1 MAKRSRKFKNK
12 KIRFVAVGAAL
23 ATGGVVVALLP
34 SANAAQESKTPA
46 QIMDLCKRAKVLNG
60 KQQSISDFGGHPIAG
75 PSFGSDN
82 CGFVETKFETFDGP
96 TEKASID
103 FPNCEPNATQ
113 PAKVSITWSATAA
126 QGQGKYTVTQ
136 QGGGGGLFGLL
147 SGSWLKHKGTLDM
160 TVKSATAGTT
170 EQREV
175 PVGKVLHMEFTPKMQ
190 RMTGEWRVRID
201 AREATT
207 VTNATPEQNFVAPE
221 VVEGPVVLPGAAGAP
236 GVVDGTSKAVLE
248 DC

>member
-1 MAKRSRKFKNK
+1 MAKRRLKNRKA
-12 KIRFVAVGAAL
+12 RYVAVGAAL
-23 ATGGVVVALLP
+23 ATGGGIIALLP
-34 SANAAQESKTPA
+34 SANAADEKTPE
-46 QIMDLCKRAKVLNG
+46 QIMAMCERSAVVSG
-60 KQQSISDFGGHPIAG
+60 KQRSVRDFNGGFADG
-75 PSFGSDN
+75 FQADN
-82 CGFVETKFETFDGP
+82 CDFVETKFETFDGP

-103 FPNCEPNATQ
+103 FPNCEPNATD
-113 PAKVSITWSATAA
+113 PAKVSVTWSATAA
-126 QGQGKYTVTQ
+126 QGEGKYTVTQ
-136 QGGGGGLFGLL
+136 QGGGGGLFGFL
-147 SGSWLKHKGTLDM
+147 SGSWVKHKGTLDM
-160 TVKSATAGTT
+160 TVKSATAGAT
-170 EQREV
+170 EQRDV

-207 VTNATPEQNFVAPE
+207 VTNATPEQNFVAPD

>member
-1 MAKRSRKFKNK
+1 MARRKLRNRKV
-12 KIRFVAVGAAL
+12 RFVAIGAAL
-23 ATGGVVVALLP
+23 ATGGAIVAMLP
-34 SANAAQESKTPA
+34 SANAADEKTPD
-46 QIMDLCKRAKVLNG
+46 QIMRMCQRSSVLNG
-60 KQQSISDFGGHPIAG
+60 KQQSVEDFGGAFADG
-75 PSFGSDN
+75 FESDN
-82 CGFVETKFETFDGP
+82 CDFVETNFETFDGP

-103 FPNCEPNATQ
+103 FPNCEPNATD
-113 PAKVSITWSATAA
+113 PAKVSVTWSATAA

-136 QGGGGGLFGLL
+136 QGAGGGLFGFL

-160 TVKSATAGTT
+160 TVKSANAGAT

-175 PVGKVLHMEFTPKMQ
+175 PVGKVLHMEFTPKIQ

-201 AREATT
+201 ADPGSFA
-207 VTNATPEQNFVAPE
+207 VNPSPEKNFVAPD
-221 VVEGPVVLPGAAGAP
+221 VVEGPVILPGAAGAP